1 MNIGPLL
8 NKYHRQSCVL
18 TQRYPVRPSDPGI
31 LNELFQYPLSAGI
44 RFYSPGPLQGCQN
57 IRRQIIP
64 ARRAKCRDCLY
75 NMLKGYR
82 SHQGIVTS

>member
-8 NKYHRQSCVL
+8 NKYHRQSRVL
-18 TQRYPVRPSDPGI
+18 TQRYPVRLSDPGI
-31 LNELFQYPLSAGI
+31 LNELFQDPPGAGI
-44 RFYSPGPLQGCQN
+44 RFCFPSRSQGSQN